1 MEQQLIDDLVVESIR
16 IYGHDLYYLP
26 RTLVKVDSVLTED
39 TISEFNG
46 FYMLEMYI
54 KNVEGFG
61 GQGDFLSKFNLQI
74 NDTVTFTVSRRVFS
88 EEVGSYTS
96 QVRPKE
102 GDLIYFP
109 LNKKLFEIKFVEHE
123 AIFYQM
129 GSLQTFDIQCELFVY
144 NNEKLNTGIKEI
156 DDIEKNYSTSMSGYG
171 ILSEGGLFL
180 QDEDGYDLVQ
190 EKYDINTADPIADND
205 EIQTESNNILDFT
218 ELDPFS
224 ETGRV

>member
-1 MEQQLIDDLVVESIR
+1 MEQQLIDDLIVESIK
-16 IYGHDLYYLP
+16 IYGHDLFYLP
-26 RTLVKVDSVLTED
+26 RTLVKVDNVLTED

-109 LNKKLFEIKFVEHE
+109 LNRKLFEIKFVEHE

-144 NNEKLNTGIKEI
+144 NNEKLNTGIKDI

-171 ILSEGGLFL
+171 ILTESGLFI
-180 QDEDGYDLVQ
+180 QDENGFDLVQ

-205 EIQTESNNILDFT
+205 DLQTESDNILDFT

-224 ETGRV
+224 ETGRI

>member
-1 MEQQLIDDLVVESIR
+1 MEQQLIDDLVVESIK
-16 IYGHDLYYLP
+16 IYGHDLYYIP
-26 RTLVKVDSVLTED
+26 RTLVKVDSILTED
-39 TISEFNG
+39 TISEFNSC
-46 FYMLEMYI
+46 YLLEMYI

-74 NDTVTFTVSRRVFS
+74 NDTVTFTVSRRIFN

-123 AIFYQM
+123 AIFYQL

-144 NNEKLNTGIKEI
+144 NNEKLNTGIQEI
-156 DDIEKNYSTSMSGYG
+156 DNIQKNYSTSLSGYG
-171 ILSEGGLFL
+171 ILTEGSKYL
-180 QDEDGYDLVQ
+180 QVEDGYDLVL
-190 EKYDINTADPIADND
+190 ESYDVNNADPIADND
-205 EIQTESNNILDFT
+205 DLQTESDNILDFT

-224 ETGRV
+224 ESGRI